1 MEFKEFT
8 NPEEADYDIK
18 MSQEEK
24 VTPAINP
31 HYDELINLLGL
42 PEDID
47 EDKFKD
53 KYGITMAE
61 YLNPTE
67 ETIEKVREKL
77 GNKHR

>member
-18 MSQEEK
+18 MSQEGM
-24 VTPAINP
+24 VTPVINP

-42 PEDID
+42 LEDID
-47 EDKFKD
+47 EDKLKD

>member
-18 MSQEEK
+18 SSQDK
-24 VTPAINP
+24 SSTPAINP
-31 HYDELINLLGL
+31 HYDELINILGL
-42 PEDID
+42 LEDID
-47 EDKFKD
+47 EEQLRD

-67 ETIEKVREKL
+67 ETIEKVRNKL
-77 GNKHR
+77 GEKHR